1 MHPVFNDVNAGLDA
15 LVQSLDGH
23 DPAKITQVSV
33 QLTEA
38 VLRLSQ
44 VHFPAGTEEEARLLI
59 HETLSQLDAA
69 AIRVNMLKAWTRQ
82 RIDRNQQF
90 RGIRHRGVALT
101 Y

>member
-15 LVQSLDGH
+15 LVESLDGH
-23 DPAKITQVSV
+23 NPADITRVSAELS
-33 QLTEA
+33 QA

-44 VHFPAGTEEEARLLI
+44 VHFPAGTEEQARLLI
-59 HETLSQLDAA
+59 NETLSQLESA
-69 AIRVNMLKAWTRQ
+69 AIRVNMLRAWTRQ

-90 RGIRHRGVALT
+90 RGIRHRGMALT